1 MKRKKYDYDV
11 QFFREESANFY
22 YLLGVL
28 LTDGNIFFRKKG
40 DTKYRYGVALV
51 QLTSKDI
58 DWLKIMQKM
67 LRCAVYHTKDGHGN
81 LVISSKEIC
90 EILIRRGLNPKKSLT
105 VELPKLDDKFL
116 PDLLRGIVDGD
127 GSIHKSQPMCSI
139 SSSSPNFLKDINLIL
154 SSNGIASTIYDVSKP
169 KNYSFTLKNGKVI
182 KPRNAHFKLVVKGA
196 EITKSFLSWL
206 YYDKHELSMPRKN
219 ERAQQILKS
228 R

>member
-1 MKRKKYDYDV
+1 MKIYDYDV

-40 DTKYRYGVALV
+40 DAKYRGGIALV

-58 DWLKIMQKM
+58 GWLETMQKM
-67 LRCAVYHTKDGHGN
+67 LRCALYPTKDGHGN
-81 LVISSKEIC
+81 LVIRSKEIC
-90 EILIRRGLNPKKSLT
+90 EILLKRGINPKKSLN
-105 VELPKLDDKFL
+105 VELPEFDGKFL

-127 GSIHKSQPMCSI
+127 GSIHKSQAMCSV
-139 SSSSPNFLKDINLIL
+139 SSSSQNFLKDISLVL
-154 SSNGIASTIYDVSKP
+154 SNNGIPAVIYDVSKP

-182 KPRNAHFKLVVKGA
+182 KPRHSHYKLVVKGM
-196 EITKSFLSWL
+196 ETTKRFLSWI
-206 YYDKHELSMPRKN
+206 YYEEHNLSMPRKN
-219 ERAQQILKS
+219 ERAQQIIKS